1 MLSESLA
8 QQSPRSPFRRAPST
22 LQRGVSRGN
31 LSGRTGSVSAVPLEQ
46 ETDDL
51 LNIARNNI
59 QRLREQEERKVGVN
73 WNAVL
78 ECIIID

>member
-22 LQRGVSRGN
+22 LQRGASRGM
-31 LSGRTGSVSAVPLEQ
+31 LSSRTGSVSAAPLEQ
-46 ETDDL
+46 QTDDL
-51 LNIARNNI
+51 LNVARNNI

-73 WNAVL
+73 WSL
-78 ECIIID
+78 ITS